1 MKFLKFSSAFLAA
14 MLLFTS
20 CSQPAKE
27 DSTDAAGSTADNANS
42 ANGEQ
47 TAPVT
52 DSQPGTDNSTN
63 NKQGLIKTVQTD
75 GAENLFLLE
84 NGNVLLLRTPTI
96 PHPGSNPMFGET
108 SYEEG
113 SLIIYDSD
121 IEKKITEI
129 PIEPFHEGLGIEPLY
144 VQIVEDGFAFINMN
158 EKYIKLYDNDGNETK
173 KINPP
178 YYENAEYV
186 VSYDKTRIAYYY
198 TDSELGEGHLITDSV
213 ELNDKKEIM
222 TLKGGNED
230 KTDALVNI
238 ERLFSYNNGI
248 IAFSGYI
255 QTDEVTSD
263 GKTVLVCGRCNYD
276 GEEVVLIKL
285 KELEI
290 LNTNF
295 LQYQKNHFV
304 IIEASSPNPDIQPS
318 SGIVKYQK
326 YGEDKIG
333 ELTCEKNDENHFAVI
348 SDNGKYIATLI
359 SSTDNQLAITMK
371 IYDTSDGK
379 LLYTHSFNLEQAAHV
394 SSITIKEQE
403 RKAYVFWFEY
413 IDVIGF

>member
-27 DSTDAAGSTADNANS
+27 DNIDAAGSTADNASS
-42 ANGEQ
+42 ASGEQ
-47 TAPVT
+47 TVPVT
-52 DSQPGTDNSTN
+52 DGQPGTDNSTN

-84 NGNVLLLRTPTI
+84 NGNVLLLRSPTT
-96 PHPGSNPMFGET
+96 PHPGSDLILGET

-129 PIEPFHEGLGIEPLY
+129 PIEPFREGLGTVSPY

-186 VSYDKTRIAYYY
+186 ISYDKTRIAYYY
-198 TDSELGEGHLITDSV
+198 TDLELGEGHLITDSV
-213 ELNDKKEIM
+213 DLNDKKEIM

-230 KTDALVNI
+230 KTDALVEI

-248 IAFSGYI
+248 ITFSGYI
-255 QTDEVTSD
+255 HTDEVTSG

-290 LNTNF
+290 LNTNL

-304 IIEASSPNPDIQPS
+304 IIEDSSPDPDIQPS

-333 ELTCEKNDENHFAVI
+333 ELTCEENDENHFAVI

-359 SSTDNQLAITMK
+359 SSTDNERDKTMK

-379 LLYTHSFNLEQAAHV
+379 LLYTHSFNLEQAAYV
-394 SSITIKEQE
+394 RSITIKEQE